1 MNHLIGLYRSSVGKK
16 ILIGTTGI
24 CLCIY
29 LIVHLAGNLLLF
41 KNDGGAAFNAYAE
54 ILPSLLII
62 RIIEVILFAIFAGHI
77 FLGVVLWLMNRRARP
92 HRYAVNKASENSD
105 LLSRTMIV
113 TGSIVFIFLVI
124 HLRQFWGPSR
134 FGTGHIE
141 MFTLVKAAFTDPVY
155 ATLYIVAMVLL
166 AFHLRHGFQ
175 SVLQTFGLR
184 NKRFLPIINL
194 IGLLFWFVIPLGFAV
209 MPVYFLLNL

>member
-1 MNHLIGLYRSSVGKK
+1 MNLLIGLYRSSVGKK
-16 ILIGTTGI
+16 ILIGTTGV

-41 KNDGGAAFNAYAE
+41 KNDGGTAFNAYAE

-62 RIIEVILFAIFAGHI
+62 RIIEIVLFAIFIGHI
-77 FLGVVLWLMNRRARP
+77 FLGTFLWFVNKRARP
-92 HRYAVNKASENSD
+92 HAYELNRASENSD

-113 TGSIVFIFLVI
+113 TGSIILIFLVI

-134 FGTGHIE
+134 FGNDHIE
-141 MFTLVKAAFTDPVY
+141 MFTLVKAAFSDPFYGV
-155 ATLYIVAMVLL
+155 LYVVAMVLL
-166 AFHLRHGFQ
+166 GFHLRHGFQ

-184 NKRFLPIINL
+184 NKKFLSVINF
-194 IGLLFWFVIPLGFAV
+194 IGIFFWFVIPLGFAA
-209 MPVYFLLNL
+209 MPIYFLLNL